1 MKQEWTPI
9 NREFLKCL
17 VSNIFTGVKRDVR
30 DDVYGYFED
39 YDYEKLVEFVDT
51 IEKAAEAEI
60 GDFCFKNSLS

>member
-17 VSNIFTGVKRDVR
+17 VGNIFAGIKRDAR

-39 YDYEKLVEFVDT
+39 YDYDKLLEFIET
-51 IEKAAEAEI
+51 IEGAAKAEI
-60 GDFCFKNSLS
+60 EDFCTRNNLS